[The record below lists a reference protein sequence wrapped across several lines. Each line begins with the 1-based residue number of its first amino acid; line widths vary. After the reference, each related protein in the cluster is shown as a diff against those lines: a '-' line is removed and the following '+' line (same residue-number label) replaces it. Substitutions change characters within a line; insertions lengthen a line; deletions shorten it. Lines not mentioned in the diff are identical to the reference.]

1 MKIFRLIQ
9 VFLALRKSGI
19 FYYFI
24 DSFNPL
30 LKPFS
35 KPENI
40 PLKFR
45 EALEGLGP
53 MFIKLGQLLSTRTD
67 IFDYEVSK
75 ELNKLTDNCCL
86 LYTSPSP
93 RDRTRSRMPSSA

>member
-35 KPENI
+35 KPKNI
-40 PLKFR
+40 PFKFK

-75 ELNKLTDNCCL
+75 ELNKLTDNL
-86 LYTSPSP
+86 HL
-93 RDRTRSRMPSSA
+93 